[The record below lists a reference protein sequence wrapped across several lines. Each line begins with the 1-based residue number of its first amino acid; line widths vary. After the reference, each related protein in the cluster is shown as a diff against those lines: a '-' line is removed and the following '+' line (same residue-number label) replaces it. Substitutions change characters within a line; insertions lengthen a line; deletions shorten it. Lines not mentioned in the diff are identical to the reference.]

1 MSRWRGLVDAVS
13 EADGALR
20 FGEAAVDRD
29 KLVEW
34 LLRHQIQAGRD
45 AGLFRPTAEDFEERR
60 LPTGERLKTKLA
72 TTQTMSQEAARI
84 LHAMSAGSREVEDAV
99 ARTAARL
106 GETCYA
112 LQHCTIGECAASF
125 AGYMR
130 FLRGTLGGASA
141 PEMTW
146 RLQTLSEH
154 RDGKGRWKRFPAYY
168 TVLVLSEIDLPA
180 ARDEL
185 VYAAPIWS
193 PPARAASVEEPYARR
208 RSLLQS
214 DLESRGLGPRVP

>member
-20 FGEAAVDRD
+20 FGEAAVDCD
-29 KLVEW
+29 ELVEW
-34 LLRHQIQAGRD
+34 LLRHQVLTGRD

-125 AGYMR
+125 VGYMR
-130 FLRGTLGGASA
+130 FLRGTLGDASA

-154 RDGKGRWKRFPAYY
+154 RDGKGRWKRFPTYY

-193 PPARAASVEEPYARR
+193 SPARAASTEEPYARR
-208 RSLLQS
+208 RSRLQS
-214 DLESRGLGPRVP
+214 DLESRGLGPRAR

>member
-29 KLVEW
+29 ELTEW
-34 LLRHQIQAGRD
+34 LLRHQVRTGRD
-45 AGLFRPTAEDFEERR
+45 AGLFRPTVADFEERR
-60 LPTGERLKTKLA
+60 LSTGERLKTKLA
-72 TTQTMSQEAARI
+72 TAQTLSQEAARI
-84 LHAMSAGSREVEDAV
+84 LRATSAGRRDVEDAV

-125 AGYMR
+125 IGYVR
-130 FLRGTLGGASA
+130 FLRGAFGAAST
-141 PEMTW
+141 PEITW
-146 RLQTLSEH
+146 RLQTLSAQ

-193 PPARAASVEEPYARR
+193 STARGASIEEPYARR
-208 RSLLQS
+208 RSQLQTE
-214 DLESRGLGPRVP
+214 LESRGLASRAR